1 MSETKAPYRVSDLPA
16 LTGFSMRYWQRRVA
30 AGHVPGCREVAC
42 GKRRVFL
49 IDSDY
54 FTPWWRDQRIGL
66 ARVRRKSPLMDL
78 SPANLPKRGEKVVY
92 VLRSGEHAKVG
103 YTSHL
108 RKRVSE
114 IQTGNP
120 MPVMV
125 EAYFTGSLADESNLH
140 QQLRSIGLFKQGEW
154 YAWDHRLVSA
164 VRTYFTER
172 EAV

>member
-1 MSETKAPYRVSDLPA
+1 MTTLRVSDLPA

-30 AGHVPGCREVAC
+30 AGHVPGCREVPC

-49 IDSDY
+49 IDSWS
-54 FTPWWRDQRIGL
+54 FTPWWRNERIGM
-66 ARVRRKSPLMDL
+66 AKVRRKSPRMDL
-78 SPANLPKRGEKVVY
+78 SPESLPKQGEKVVY

-120 MPVMV
+120 MPVLV
-125 EAYFTGSLADESNLH
+125 EAYFKGSITDESDLH
-140 QQLRSIGLFKQGEW
+140 RRLRSIGLSRQGEW
-154 YAWDHRLVSA
+154 YAWDHRLVSV
-164 VRTYFTER
+164 VRAYFTER
-172 EAV
+172 GAP